1 MFSTWKLAACRSPTL
16 CCRSKYGHSSSKKT
30 QYDIVH
36 NAKLNASEYTQTKWR
51 HNKFTMTIMALDH
64 KMLVMC
70 WQLMLFCWERRLIRK
85 HSCFILKSGYKWH
98 ILFNLMV
105 EGLNYCVNITV
116 IIHLGNTAS
125 ISGRN
130 VAEKKRLF
138 IFANYT
144 LTSLQNCIAGVCGVI
159 YSRRVTIET
168 VFMLRAS
175 MGNTA
180 TLLTYVLASYFSHF
194 VICLLQPN
202 DNTFDD
208 KLSQHKQRQKYE
220 DQSPPVLRL
229 SGVSLLKDDFQI
241 KM

>member
-1 MFSTWKLAACRSPTL
+1 
-16 CCRSKYGHSSSKKT
+16 
-30 QYDIVH
+30 
-36 NAKLNASEYTQTKWR
+36 
-51 HNKFTMTIMALDH
+51 
-64 KMLVMC
+64 
-70 WQLMLFCWERRLIRK
+70 
-85 HSCFILKSGYKWH
+85 
-98 ILFNLMV
+98 MV

-194 VICLLQPN
+194 VKSERFVCCNQMIIPLMIN
-202 DNTFDD
+202 YHNTSNA
-208 KLSQHKQRQKYE
+208 KNMKIK
-220 DQSPPVLRL
+220 VLP
-229 SGVSLLKDDFQI
+229 SSD
-241 KM
+241 